1 MIGTNERICEDMV
14 FVCQGGPLLN
24 PIRWGTLYIMCQV
37 AAITDRPLAG
47 DAPGVAHF
55 RTMTALY
62 GPVPKLI
69 PFAVQNFH
77 FWFFFASSGRVSAL
91 VSIARFSPVIDRRGI
106 DTVFQ
111 DERVDNSP
119 AVHASP
125 AFMMEV
131 RPSHIFPNQ

>member
-1 MIGTNERICEDMV
+1 M

-24 PIRWGTLYIMCQV
+24 PIGWGTLYIMGQV
-37 AAITDRPLAG
+37 AAITNRPFAG
-47 DAPGVAHF
+47 NTPGIAHF
-55 RTMTALY
+55 RTVTALH

-91 VSIARFSPVIDRRGI
+91 VSIARFGPVIDRRRI
-106 DTVFQ
+106 ETVFQ
-111 DERVDNSP
+111 DEGVDNSA

-131 RPSHIFPNQ
+131 RTPHIFPNQ